1 MAVLFAGKLWLQ
13 QENKLCWELSIK
25 VLTQKK
31 PAPIIFI
38 LLQKIHVFKSGNN
51 LLAIS
56 RKILQFIER
65 KQFCFMWQIC
75 SAELHPCEVGYCVC
89 PCPNLISLNL
99 VNWKGFLIS
108 PEFKIARLRAN
119 NGWNCKAFEIPSCQS
134 YLAEFFFFFYYTAE
148 LFTKWRIGKN
158 RTLVSHFY
166 LVTLYYNWQMF
177 CVVLTSNIC

>member
-1 MAVLFAGKLWLQ
+1 MAVLLAGKLWLQ

-56 RKILQFIER
+56 RKILQFIWR

-108 PEFKIARLRAN
+108 PEIKIAGLNAN

-134 YLAEFFFFFYYTAE
+134 YLAEFFFFITLLNCLQNGGLE
-148 LFTKWRIGKN
+148 
-158 RTLVSHFY
+158 RTVP
-166 LVTLYYNWQMF
+166 
-177 CVVLTSNIC
+177 